1 MTFKNQAGIGV
12 SQNYGARNTGSAVG
26 LEDSDGSVFRLSV
39 NLTGATL
46 NDLFLPPVVVPKG
59 AKFRKYELRVDEAFV
74 LGGTSPTVQI
84 GANGAPGTNGVVI
97 TQAELQA
104 VGTKD
109 LSTAGAGTWAQNST
123 TGTAAAAK
131 VAVALGG
138 TSPTATGAG
147 KAILV
152 LEFFSKAKA

>member
-12 SQNYGARNTGSAVG
+12 SQNYGPRNTGSAVG
-26 LEDSDGSVFRLSV
+26 LEDSDGSIFRLSV
-39 NLTGATL
+39 NLTGNTL
-46 NDLFLPPVVVPKG
+46 NDLFLPPVVIPKG
-59 AKFRKYELRVDEAFV
+59 AKFRKYELRVDEAFA

-84 GANGAPGTNGVVI
+84 GAFGAPGTNGVVI

-104 VGTKD
+104 VGTKE

-123 TGTAAAAK
+123 TGTTAAAK

-138 TSPTATGAG
+138 TSPTATTAG

>member
-39 NLTGATL
+39 NLTGSTL

-84 GANGAPGTNGVVI
+84 GAFGAPGTNGVVI
-97 TQAELQA
+97 TQTELQA
-104 VGTKD
+104 VGTKE

-123 TGTAAAAK
+123 TGTTAAAK

>member
-12 SQNYGARNTGSAVG
+12 SQNYGTRNTGSTVG
-26 LEDSDGSVFRLSV
+26 LEDSDGSIFRLSV
-39 NLTGATL
+39 NLTGSTL

-74 LGGTSPTVQI
+74 LGGTTPSVQI
-84 GANGAPGTNGVVI
+84 GAFGAPGTNGVVI

-104 VGTKD
+104 VGTKE

-123 TGTAAAAK
+123 TGTTAAAK

-138 TSPTATGAG
+138 TSPTATTAG